1 MNLIELPE
9 RYDRI
14 QGGTIYELAK
24 IYNRKQARALIS
36 KAEQTSKHSDRQYLK
51 NEFMN
56 PLELDR
62 MEFTQQVTRSFED
75 ILDCLDYLQLANYR
89 RYQNE
94 YHASIVT
101 CGFDM
106 SSRRIIELLRQ
117 DRLAGRLLNVKS
129 NQFTIYCNIIH
140 DLNKIATEEL
150 LARQAEQDLG
160 RNLNN
165 DDHPDITPRNVCSFN
180 LEVLA
185 GFLRTNCEAA

>member
-14 QGGTIYELAK
+14 QGGTIYKLAK

-36 KAEQTSKHSDRQYLK
+36 KAEQTGKRSDRQYLK
-51 NEFMN
+51 NEFIN

-62 MEFTQQVTRSFED
+62 MEFTQQVTRNFED

-89 RYQNE
+89 RYQDE

-117 DRLAGRLLNVKS
+117 DKLAGRLLNVKS
-129 NQFTIYCNIIH
+129 NQFTIYCNIVH
-140 DLNKIATEEL
+140 DLNKIASEEL
-150 LARQAEQDLG
+150 LARQEEQDLG
-160 RNLNN
+160 RNLNS

-185 GFLRTNCEAA
+185 GFLEVNCNAA